1 MNRQSALA
9 LFGGFVGGAVARP
22 AFAQNYPDRSIRYVV
37 PFAPGGGAD
46 SAARLIVPKAAEL
59 LGQSC
64 VIDNQSGA
72 NGAIGSEVV
81 ARAPHDGYTVLEA
94 AANQAMGFALYKTQ
108 PFSLEA
114 DFAPVTLMAKS
125 PLIVV
130 VNPSVPAKSIKELVA
145 LAKASPGKLNFASDQ
160 GGPMRLGME
169 LLKISTRCDITNVP
183 YNGTAAAI
191 LAVLSGD
198 VATAMA
204 PAPALL
210 SYVKSGKLR
219 GIAVSGTE
227 RLALVPELPT
237 VAESGVRGFA
247 VEQWYA
253 VLAPASTP
261 SSVVNVLNAAFVK
274 AVHSPDLQEHLRNEI
289 LVPVGSSPQFCGRY
303 LSDEVAK
310 WKRVV
315 KDAGIPV
322 S

>member
-191 LAVLSGD
+191 LA
-198 VATAMA
+198 A